1 MCQAKVLVFQDNGCH
16 HLIWARLK
24 YLDTRM
30 KKKDITSLIGASL
43 LFAVSLLVSGCWTTV
58 RSDNPQIET
67 DKAAP
72 YARVYFIRP
81 RTERYMGMADNRVS
95 IALNEKP
102 LLDLVKGEYT
112 YIDLVPGQ
120 ANIAITNQTTYG
132 PSHTIKNETRSRPF
146 SFAAGQTYYIAV
158 TPIDGEFR
166 GVRFVPREIDT
177 GEARTLADRA
187 RGVGDARW
195 KAFPDTASN

>member
-1 MCQAKVLVFQDNGCH
+1 MK
-16 HLIWARLK
+16 IK
-24 YLDTRM
+24 DTA
-30 KKKDITSLIGASL
+30 TLIGVSL
-43 LFAVSLLVSGCWTTV
+43 LIAVSLLVSGCWTTV
-58 RSDNPQIET
+58 RSDNPRIQT
-67 DKAAP
+67 DAAAP

-112 YIDLVPGQ
+112 YIDLVPGK
-120 ANIAITNQTTYG
+120 ADIAITNQTTYG
-132 PSHTIKNETRSRPF
+132 PSHTIKSETRSRPF
-146 SFAAGQTYYIAV
+146 SFTAGQTYFIAV

-166 GVRFVPREIDT
+166 GVRFVPREIDP

-187 RGVGDARW
+187 RGVGNARW